1 MGCGLTLSLTPG
13 PAPVHAA
20 HAGAVRLRHRGPD
33 GNGMVER
40 DLGWTRVAVG
50 MSRLAIVDT
59 RSIPVPFTYPY
70 LGVVLAYNGE
80 LYATGSLRAELSDGT
95 PWETD
100 CDAEVVARA
109 WRRWGPAMLDRFNGM
124 FALAVV
130 DERKREVF
138 IARDRAGEKPLYYA
152 RHPSGAVHFASEIKA
167 LPVRLVERD
176 PWPPDAR
183 ALEFDCL
190 HDTLFDGVRSV
201 PPGSYE
207 WHYGNRHGTP
217 QVRFGQW
224 WTLPEPDPG
233 GGSETAGAYSDA
245 VDECEAL
252 VADAI
257 RIRVAAEVPVALSLS
272 GGLDS
277 AIIQAVAKLDRLYT
291 VTFPEDDFLT
301 PAQAAS
307 QGFPVKPV
315 TFTRADLDAA
325 LPSVAY
331 HLDTPATWTALCQW
345 FLMQRVRE
353 DGAKVIVSGEGA
365 DELFGGY
372 SRYRILW
379 HLDRA
384 RTDPLLVAYQPTLHR
399 LTGDD
404 VDVLARLINRGGPDT
419 LDAARGL
426 VRRFGLG
433 RSLAEDAAR
442 VEWHTTMQCLFRMA
456 DRMSAA
462 WSLENRSPFVD
473 HRLIEFAARL
483 PVSFK
488 IDAGASKR
496 ILRDV
501 ARRLGVAD
509 SIVDERTK
517 RGFYVPPSWFGQAGE
532 SRWDRSAFAAQMTAA
547 WRGAFA
553 GRVAA

>member
-20 HAGAVRLRHRGPD
+20 HLGASRLAHRGPD
-33 GNGMVER
+33 GNGVVER

-59 RSIPVPFTYPY
+59 RSIPVPFVFPY
-70 LGVVLAYNGE
+70 LGVVLAFNSEVYNHR
-80 LYATGSLRAELSDGT
+80 SLRAELSDGT

-109 WRRWGPAMLDRFNGM
+109 WRRWGPVMLDRFNGM

-138 IARDRAGEKPLYYA
+138 IARDRAGEKPLYVA
-152 RHPSGAVHFASEIKA
+152 RDRTGLHFASEIKA
-167 LPVRLVERD
+167 LPVPLVERD
-176 PWPPDAR
+176 EWPAEAR

-190 HDTLFDGVRSV
+190 EDTPFVGVRAML
-201 PPGSYE
+201 PGSYE
-207 WHYGNRHGTP
+207 WHTANRHGSPTETC
-217 QVRFGQW
+217 GQW
-224 WTLPEPDPG
+224 WTLPE
-233 GGSETAGAYSDA
+233 SEAFEDEASPASYA
-245 VDECEAL
+245 ACVDECEAL
-252 VADAI
+252 VSDAI

-277 AIIQAVAKLDRLYT
+277 AIIQSVARLDRLYT

-307 QGFPVKPV
+307 HGFPVRPV
-315 TFTRADLDAA
+315 TFTRADLDAV
-325 LPSVAY
+325 LPAVAY
-331 HLDTPATWTALCQW
+331 HLDTPATWTAICQW

-379 HLDRA
+379 HLDHA

-488 IDAGASKR
+488 IDAHASKR

-501 ARRLGVAD
+501 ARKLGVAD

-532 SRWDRSAFAAQMTAA
+532 SRWNRGAFAARMTAA
-547 WRGAFA
+547 WRQAF
-553 GRVAA
+553 GGKAAA